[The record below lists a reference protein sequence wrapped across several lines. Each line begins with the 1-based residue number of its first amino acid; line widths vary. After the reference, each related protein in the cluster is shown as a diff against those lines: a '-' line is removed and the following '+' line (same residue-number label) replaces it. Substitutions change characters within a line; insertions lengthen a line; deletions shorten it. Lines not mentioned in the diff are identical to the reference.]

1 MQIIPLEATASQRLS
16 VVLNG
21 QACQLSVY
29 QRSTGVYLDLYA
41 NGQPITLGAR
51 CPDRVKLV
59 RQPYLGFSGDIAF
72 LDTQGN
78 QDPDYTEFGTRY
90 FLIYLPPDEV

>member
-1 MQIIPLEATASQRLS
+1 MQIIPLEAIASQRLS
-16 VVLNG
+16 VVLNE
-21 QACQLSVY
+21 QACQIRVY

-41 NGQPITLGAR
+41 NGMPIIQGSR

-59 RQPYLGFSGDIAF
+59 RQPYLGFLGDLAF

-78 QDPDYTEFGTRY
+78 ADPDFAEFGTRY